1 MKKTIV
7 LALALSMALAVAGCA
22 KTGEPAATAASE
34 AVSTTAETAQEES
47 TPAAAV
53 EETTTVAET
62 VTTDSADAAAGVMT
76 YEEYM
81 AADLDSQVVIETYV
95 QAKQSWWPPFTARI
109 RTALIS
115 CTIWH
120 AQRKIMS
127 VLFREPR
134 SV

>member
-53 EETTTVAET
+53 EETQRWLRR
-62 VTTDSADAAAGVMT
+62 SP
-76 YEEYM
+76 
-81 AADLDSQVVIETYV
+81 Q
-95 QAKQSWWPPFTARI
+95 TAQ
-109 RTALIS
+109 TPLPG
-115 CTIWH
+115 
-120 AQRKIMS
+120 
-127 VLFREPR
+127 L
-134 SV
+134 